1 MPQIHITHQFDAVS
15 QRIGREHGHWT
26 LDQVRP
32 EVDHVVLVV
41 FADGLQF
48 PSNLQ
53 VFALEISTEPLPR
66 NDEVR
71 RRGWELLR
79 IFLVAELGECLLLLE
94 CHHLF
99 VLDARA
105 ACWSRKRTCSFTVL
119 NIVLV
124 IIILDKSIN
133 TIECSR
139 VQKSHRVVLWDKAN
153 DVASRV
159 KNRESVMSRLAS
171 LHHSLDSFNILKGD
185 DNLAHNL
192 RSNNSLTRRWDTVL
206 EHWHLFASG
215 GALVQRPRA
224 EVANLICNGDCDD
237 HRREYGNILRCFH
250 EDNGERI
257 RHPRVAGH
265 ESAAC
270 QDDVAS
276 REGRQLFFWKRT
288 QWVWTKSHFI
298 VGPFGETE

>member
-48 PSNLQ
+48 PRNLQ
-53 VFALEISTEPLPR
+53 VFALEISAESLPR
-66 NDEVR
+66 DDKVS

-79 IFLVAELGECLLLLE
+79 ILLVAELGECLLLLE
-94 CHHLF
+94 GHHLF
-99 VLDARA
+99 VLDSGATS
-105 ACWSRKRTCSFTVL
+105 WSRKRASPATAL

-124 IIILDKSIN
+124 VIIVLDKSIN

-139 VQKSHRVVLWDKAN
+139 VQKRHRVVLWDESN

-159 KNRESVMSRLAS
+159 KNRVGVMSCLAS
-171 LHHSLDSFNILKGD
+171 LQYSLDSFNILKGD
-185 DNLAHNL
+185 DYLAHNL

-215 GALVQRPRA
+215 GTLVQRPRA
-224 EVANLICNGDCDD
+224 EVANLVCNGDCDD
-237 HRREYGNILRCFH
+237 HWRKNGNIL
-250 EDNGERI
+250 
-257 RHPRVAGH
+257 
-265 ESAAC
+265 
-270 QDDVAS
+270 
-276 REGRQLFFWKRT
+276 
-288 QWVWTKSHFI
+288 
-298 VGPFGETE
+298 